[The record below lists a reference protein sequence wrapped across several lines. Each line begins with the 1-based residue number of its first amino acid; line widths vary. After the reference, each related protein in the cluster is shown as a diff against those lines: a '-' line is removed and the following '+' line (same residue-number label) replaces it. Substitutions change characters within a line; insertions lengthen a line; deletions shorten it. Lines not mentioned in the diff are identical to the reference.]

1 MAKIITLGEIMLRL
15 STRDNRRFS
24 QAREFDATYGGG
36 EANVAVSLAC
46 FGHETEF
53 VSRLP
58 ENALA
63 DGAIGFLRGHGV
75 GTRHVARGGERMG
88 IYLLETGASM
98 RPSRVIYDRSHSAI
112 AGADHRDFDWDEI
125 FRGARWFHWTGITP
139 AISDSAAELV
149 RRACMAA
156 RASGATISVDLNF
169 RKKLWSP
176 QKAISV
182 MTPLMEYVDVCIGNE
197 EDAQNCLGFTP
208 EGSDATAGKLNLE
221 GYRAMFRQMGERFGF
236 SIIAS
241 SLRESISADDNR
253 WSGILYDRKEFYTSR
268 KYDIHIVDRVGSG
281 DSFSAG
287 LIHGVLTGDSAAA
300 IEFAAAAS
308 ALKHTIPGDI
318 NLSTLN
324 EVHELLSGDGTG
336 RVQR

>member
-15 STRDNRRFS
+15 STRENQRFS
-24 QAREFDATYGGG
+24 QARDFYATYGGG
-36 EANVAVSLAC
+36 EANVAASLAN

-53 VSRLP
+53 ISRLP
-58 ENALA
+58 DNALA
-63 DGAIGFLRGHGV
+63 DGAIKFLRGHGV
-75 GTRHVARGGERMG
+75 GTRHILRGGERMG
-88 IYLLETGASM
+88 IYFLEPGASM
-98 RPSRVIYDRSHSAI
+98 RPSRIIYDRARSAM
-112 AGADHRDFDWDEI
+112 AEADHRDFHWESI
-125 FRGARWFHWTGITP
+125 FREARWFHWSGITP
-139 AISDSAAELV
+139 ALSDSAAELT
-149 RRACMAA
+149 RQACMAA
-156 RASGATISVDLNF
+156 KAAGAVISVDLNF

-221 GYRAMFRQMGERFGF
+221 GYRIMFQGIRDRFGF
-236 SIIAS
+236 STIAS

-253 WSGILYDRKEFYTSR
+253 WSGILYDGVDFFTSR
-268 KYDIHIVDRVGSG
+268 QYHIHIIDRVGTG

-287 LIHGVLTGDSAAA
+287 LIHGLLDGDTAGA
-300 IEFAAAAS
+300 IDFAVAAS

-318 NLSTLN
+318 NLSTLS
-324 EVHELLSGDGTG
+324 EVQELLSGDGTG